1 MLFISGCKIT
11 SIFQILQVFTSKYKK
26 VAYFP
31 LKSRQVSPEKLLSFP
46 WKAAKFSLKSKS
58 VSHRKLPTFRILSV
72 CRRL

>member
-46 WKAAKFSLKSKS
+46 
-58 VSHRKLPTFRILSV
+58 
-72 CRRL
+72 